1 VIARL
6 RDEGHRHR
14 QPPYLTVRF
23 REREIPGLEVEL
35 RERLR
40 HAEAAVRDGTDLER
54 LDRRPAQEVL
64 GATRR
69 LLHQLAD
76 PERHEGDRVVVTGP
90 TWLLGAEIV
99 SATITA
105 VDRFRDVVHQFVDEV
120 DGDPRLLR
128 EALAAANAWC
138 ETLMGYEHAETF
150 GAED

>member
-1 VIARL
+1 MKVTGSGSPA
-6 RDEGHRHR
+6 
-14 QPPYLTVRF
+14 YLTVRF

-40 HAEAAVRDGTDLER
+40 DAEAAVRDGTDLER
-54 LDRRPAQEVL
+54 VDRRSAEEVL

-69 LLHQLAD
+69 LLDQLAD

-90 TWLLGAEIV
+90 TWLSGTEIV
-99 SATITA
+99 CAAITA
-105 VDRFRDVVHQFVDEV
+105 VDRFRDIVHHFIDEV
-120 DGDPRLLR
+120 DRDPRLLR

-150 GAED
+150 